1 MMGELPE
8 GVGVLD
14 GEGKGGKI
22 GTTVTEK
29 SILNNFKK
37 ERKMYT
43 RAHTHTLLTLEYFLW
58 MQQSIFNIL
67 LILYNIWLQ

>member
-22 GTTVTEK
+22 GTTVTAK
-29 SILNNFKK
+29 SIKNAIKE
-37 ERKMYT
+37 ERKMYAIAYT
-43 RAHTHTLLTLEYFLW
+43 HTHTLLTLEHFLW
-58 MQQSIFNIL
+58 MQQIYLTFYIFL
-67 LILYNIWLQ
+67 TSG